1 MKTMVDL
8 KGMSKHKKAEYIWD
22 YYKLH
27 IIGTLAAICIIF
39 SIIHSQIT
47 KPDYV
52 FNLTMISNIS
62 DTNKITNLESLLTN
76 VVVKDGS
83 TRKKARVS
91 TMPIDISK
99 NANLQTTSQYMQKL
113 TAEVSVGELDVIIL
127 DKTMFESF
135 AKQDMFLSLDN
146 INELNLDSL
155 KGEKVHAIGSDKK
168 NDVYAIDAK
177 DIVLLKKM
185 GFDTKNKVIGIVRST
200 KQKYNSILVLK
211 YLLNK

>member
-1 MKTMVDL
+1 MVDL
-8 KGMSKHKKAEYIWD
+8 KGMSKHKKAEYIWE
-22 YYKLH
+22 YYKFH
-27 IIGTLAAICIIF
+27 IIGALTAICIII

-52 FNLTMISNIS
+52 FNLTMISNIA
-62 DTNKITNLESLLTN
+62 DTNKVTNLESLLTK

-83 TRKKARVS
+83 TRKKAIVS
-91 TMPIDISK
+91 SMPIDTSK

-135 AKQDMFLSLDN
+135 AKQDMFLRLDN
-146 INELNLDSL
+146 ISELNLDSL
-155 KGEKVHAIGSDKK
+155 KGEKIHAIGSDKK

-177 DIVLLKKM
+177 DITLLKKL
-185 GFDTKNKVIGIVRST
+185 GFDLKNKVIGIVGST

-211 YLLNK
+211 YLLSK

>member
-1 MKTMVDL
+1 MVDL
-8 KGMSKHKKAEYIWD
+8 KGMSKHKKAEYIWE
-22 YYKLH
+22 YYKFH
-27 IIGTLAAICIIF
+27 IIGALAAICIII

-47 KPDYV
+47 KPNYV
-52 FNLTMISNIS
+52 FNLTMISNIA
-62 DTNKITNLESLLTN
+62 DTNKVTNLESLLTK

-83 TRKKARVS
+83 TRKKAIVS
-91 TMPIDISK
+91 SMPIDTSK

-135 AKQDMFLSLDN
+135 AKQDMFLRLDN
-146 INELNLDSL
+146 ISELNLDSL
-155 KGEKVHAIGSDKK
+155 KGEKIHAIGSDKK

-177 DIVLLKKM
+177 DIVLLKNL
-185 GFDTKNKVIGIVRST
+185 GFDLKNKVIGIVGST

>member
-1 MKTMVDL
+1 MVDL
-8 KGMSKHKKAEYIWD
+8 KGMSKHKKAEYIWE
-22 YYKLH
+22 YYKFH
-27 IIGTLAAICIIF
+27 IIGALAAICIII

-52 FNLTMISNIS
+52 FNLTMISNIA
-62 DTNKITNLESLLTN
+62 DTNKVTNLESLLTK

-83 TRKKARVS
+83 TRKKAIVS
-91 TMPIDISK
+91 SMPIDTSK

-135 AKQDMFLSLDN
+135 AKQDMFLRLDN
-146 INELNLDSL
+146 ISELNLDSL
-155 KGEKVHAIGSDKK
+155 KGEKIHAIGSDKK

-177 DIVLLKKM
+177 DIVLLKNL
-185 GFDTKNKVIGIVRST
+185 GFDLKNKVIGIVGST

>member
-1 MKTMVDL
+1 MVDL
-8 KGMSKHKKAEYIWD
+8 KGMSKHKKAEYIWE
-22 YYKLH
+22 YYKFH
-27 IIGTLAAICIIF
+27 IIGALAIVCIII

-52 FNLTMISNIS
+52 FNLTMISNIA
-62 DTNKITNLESLLTN
+62 DTNKVTNLESLLTK

-83 TRKKARVS
+83 TRKKAIVS
-91 TMPIDISK
+91 SMPIDTSK

-135 AKQDMFLSLDN
+135 AKQDMFLRLDN
-146 INELNLDSL
+146 ISELNLDSL
-155 KGEKVHAIGSDKK
+155 KGEKIHAIGSDKK

-177 DIVLLKKM
+177 DITLLKKL
-185 GFDTKNKVIGIVRST
+185 GFDLKNKVIGIVGST

-211 YLLNK
+211 YLLSK

>member
-1 MKTMVDL
+1 MVDL
-8 KGMSKHKKAEYIWD
+8 KGMSKHKKAEYIWE
-22 YYKLH
+22 YYKFH
-27 IIGTLAAICIIF
+27 IIGALAAICIII

-52 FNLTMISNIS
+52 FNLTMISNIA
-62 DTNKITNLESLLTN
+62 DTNKVTNLESLLTK

-83 TRKKARVS
+83 TRKKAIVS
-91 TMPIDISK
+91 SMPIDTSK

-135 AKQDMFLSLDN
+135 AKQDMFLRLDN
-146 INELNLDSL
+146 IRELNLDSL
-155 KGEKVHAIGSDKK
+155 KGEKIHAIGSDKK

-177 DIVLLKKM
+177 DITLLKKL
-185 GFDTKNKVIGIVRST
+185 GFDLKNKVIGIVGST

-211 YLLNK
+211 YLLSK

>member
-1 MKTMVDL
+1 MVDL
-8 KGMSKHKKAEYIWD
+8 KGMSKHKKAEYIWE
-22 YYKLH
+22 YYKFH
-27 IIGTLAAICIIF
+27 IIGALAAICIII

-52 FNLTMISNIS
+52 FNLTMISNIA
-62 DTNKITNLESLLTN
+62 DTNKVTNLESLLTK

-83 TRKKARVS
+83 TRKKAIVS
-91 TMPIDISK
+91 SMPIDTSK

-135 AKQDMFLSLDN
+135 AKQDMFLRLDN
-146 INELNLDSL
+146 ISELNLDSL
-155 KGEKVHAIGSDKK
+155 KGEKIHAIGSDKK

-177 DIVLLKKM
+177 DITLLKKL
-185 GFDTKNKVIGIVRST
+185 GFDTKNKVIGIVGST

-211 YLLNK
+211 YLLSK

>member
-1 MKTMVDL
+1 MVDL
-8 KGMSKHKKAEYIWD
+8 KGMSKHKKAEYIWE
-22 YYKLH
+22 YYKFH
-27 IIGTLAAICIIF
+27 IIGALAAICIII

-52 FNLTMISNIS
+52 FNLTMISNIA
-62 DTNKITNLESLLTN
+62 DTNKVTNLESLLTK

-83 TRKKARVS
+83 TRKKAIVS
-91 TMPIDISK
+91 SMPIDTSK

-135 AKQDMFLSLDN
+135 AKQDMFLRLDN
-146 INELNLDSL
+146 ISELNLDSL
-155 KGEKVHAIGSDKK
+155 KGEKIHAIGSDKK

-177 DIVLLKKM
+177 DITLLKKL
-185 GFDTKNKVIGIVRST
+185 GFDLKNKVIGIVGST

-211 YLLNK
+211 YLLSK

>member
-1 MKTMVDL
+1 MVDL
-8 KGMSKHKKAEYIWD
+8 KGMSKHKKAEYIWE
-22 YYKLH
+22 YYKFH
-27 IIGTLAAICIIF
+27 IIGALTAICIII

-52 FNLTMISNIS
+52 FNLTMISNIA
-62 DTNKITNLESLLTN
+62 DTNKVTNLESLLTK

-83 TRKKARVS
+83 TRKKAIVS
-91 TMPIDISK
+91 SMPIDTSK

-135 AKQDMFLSLDN
+135 AKQDMFLRLDN
-146 INELNLDSL
+146 ISELNLDSL
-155 KGEKVHAIGSDKK
+155 KGEKIHAIGSNKK

-177 DIVLLKKM
+177 DITLLKKL
-185 GFDTKNKVIGIVRST
+185 GFDLKNKVIGIVGST

-211 YLLNK
+211 YLLSK